1 MQPITLHW
9 VESAADIPEEL
20 WERAFPPPLEGLWWY
35 RALEQGRL
43 EDQFRFTYGVL
54 ARGEEPIGIV
64 PTFEMK
70 VPIDLVAPPLVAR
83 VVRAAGRLIPQ
94 LRYLRTV
101 FVGSP
106 CSEEGTIGLVPGEPF
121 GPILE
126 VTHDTLEEYARRSGV
141 QMIVWKDFPDE
152 AKTDLEHLSKARR
165 LFRIVSF
172 PGTRV
177 PLRGGS
183 FDDYVAALKSPK
195 RHRLR
200 RNLRRGRE
208 ACPLVGSFV
217 TRPDGALLQQI
228 FTLFWQT
235 YERGKTK
242 FERLTPEFFAA
253 IAAAPPAHFALL
265 RDAATGRL
273 AAFMLLFLI
282 GKRAVNKFIGIDY
295 SLGGEGRLYFQ
306 LWELAVHWAYAAG
319 VSELQS
325 GQTGY
330 QVKLDLGHELVP
342 LTNYCQ
348 HRNRIVH
355 RLFAAV
361 TRRVDWASLDEDLA
375 GAGSSNSAQSDDSG
389 KVVTTRAN

>member
-1 MQPITLHW
+1 MQPITLRW
-9 VESAADIPEEL
+9 IESAADIPEEL

-43 EDQFRFTYGVL
+43 EDQFRFAYGVL
-54 ARGEEPIGIV
+54 ARRDEPIGIV
-64 PTFEMK
+64 PSFEMK

-83 VVRAAGRLIPQ
+83 AVRAAGQLIPK
-94 LRYLRTV
+94 LRYLPTV

-106 CSEEGTIGLVPGEPF
+106 CSDEGTIGLVPGEAF

-126 VTHDTLEEYARRSGV
+126 VVEDALEEHARRSGA
-141 QMIVWKDFPDE
+141 QMVVWKDFPDE
-152 AKTDLEHLSKARR
+152 AKKDLEHLSEARG
-165 LFRIVSF
+165 LFPIVSF

-177 PLRGGS
+177 PLRGRS
-183 FDDYVAALKSPK
+183 FDDYVAALKTNK

-208 ACPLVGSFV
+208 ALPLVGSFV
-217 TRPDGALLQQI
+217 TQPDWPVLQEI
-228 FTLFWQT
+228 VALFWQT

-253 IAAAPPAHFALL
+253 VAAAPPAHFALL
-265 RDAATGRL
+265 RDPATGRL

-282 GKRAVNKFIGIDY
+282 GKRAINKFIGVDY
-295 SLGGEGRLYFQ
+295 GLGGKGRLYFQ
-306 LWELAVHWAYAAG
+306 LWELAVRWAYTSG

-342 LTNYCQ
+342 LTNYCK
-348 HRNRIVH
+348 HLNRTVH
-355 RLFAAV
+355 RLFAVA
-361 TRRVDWASLDEDLA
+361 TRSVDWASLDEDLT
-375 GAGSSNSAQSDDSG
+375 GAGSSNSVRSHDSATPA
-389 KVVTTRAN
+389 TTRAN